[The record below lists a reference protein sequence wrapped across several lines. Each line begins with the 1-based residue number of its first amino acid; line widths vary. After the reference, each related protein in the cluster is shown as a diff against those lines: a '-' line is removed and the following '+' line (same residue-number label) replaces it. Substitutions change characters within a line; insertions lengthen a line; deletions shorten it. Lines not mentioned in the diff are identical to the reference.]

1 MCSSDLSSRSDRDAA
16 LIRDAAE
23 ALGPSQHDEHVED
36 ARRGG
41 AAGQRRAE
49 RLGDF
54 AEFDAERL
62 RRLPDS
68 GFGRG
73 GGAGGVTPGTYNVTL
88 TVNGK
93 SYSKPVTV
101 LADIWRGDK

>member
-1 MCSSDLSSRSDRDAA
+1 MLFRS
-16 LIRDAAE
+16 
-23 ALGPSQHDEHVED
+23 
-36 ARRGG
+36 GG
-41 AAGQRRAE
+41 G
-49 RLGDF
+49 GG
-54 AEFDAERL
+54 
-62 RRLPDS
+62 

>member
-1 MCSSDLSSRSDRDAA
+1 MLFRS
-16 LIRDAAE
+16 
-23 ALGPSQHDEHVED
+23 GGN
-36 ARRGG
+36 GG
-41 AAGQRRAE
+41 APSTSCAG
-49 RLGDF
+49 GGGGG
-54 AEFDAERL
+54 
-62 RRLPDS
+62 